1 MAQERV
7 ANDRI
12 EPSKGIDVEKTRVQ
26 PDGRLFQAYM
36 EEGPGAAPK
45 TVGPTPV
52 QPQATTL
59 PTGPSYD
66 TLLAQVNGAQGN
78 LQVMQNHLNDNP
90 NLKFKRQQ
98 QYLLRDKLTSANS
111 HLASANSKLG
121 AEQPPPT
128 ELSNQASP
136 IEKFIGYIAD
146 GQNQLIAAKK
156 QIEALKDQGPN
167 LNPSELLLVQVKLSQ
182 AQQEIEYSSTLL
194 SKVVDTFKQM
204 MSIQL

>member
-1 MAQERV
+1 MSQERIE
-7 ANDRI
+7 NDRI
-12 EPSKGIDVEKTRVQ
+12 EPGKAIDVEKTRVQ
-26 PDGRLFQAYM
+26 PDGRLFQQYM
-36 EEGPGAAPK
+36 EEGGGPAK
-45 TVGPTPV
+45 TTAPTPV
-52 QPQATTL
+52 QQPPTPGLT
-59 PTGPSYD
+59 TGPSYD
-66 TLLAQVNGAQGN
+66 KLLTQVNSAQGN
-78 LQVMQNHLNDNP
+78 LQMMQNHLNDNP

-98 QYLLRDKLTSANS
+98 QYLLRDKLTSANQ

-121 AEQPPPT
+121 GQPPEPKQV
-128 ELSNQASP
+128 SDQASP
-136 IEKFIGYIAD
+136 IEKFIGYVAD